1 MFENST
7 KGAAQRAE
15 ANRAAPNE
23 FLGEAVHKTKNMLVA
38 VYDFSVLGGA
48 VGSINLVDDA
58 GNAAL
63 LPVGAVVTEVI
74 CAVLTTVT
82 SGGSATISCDLL
94 VAADLMAATAKAS
107 LVQTAGSQYTLGKP
121 VMSDVSKFVGPVSA
135 VGGSN
140 VAVTVGTAAVTAGKI
155 KYFIQYFIQ

>member
-7 KGAAQRAE
+7 KGTAQRNE

-23 FLGEAVHKTKNMLVA
+23 NLGEAVHKTKCMLVA
-38 VYDFSVLGGA
+38 VYDFAVLGGA
-48 VGSINLVDDA
+48 VSTINLLDDNS
-58 GNAAL
+58 NAAL
-63 LPVGAVVTEVI
+63 LPVGAVVTEVV

-82 SGGSATISCDLL
+82 SGGSATVSCDLL

-121 VMSDVSKFVGPVSA
+121 VMSDVTKFVGPVSA

-140 VAVTVGTAAVTAGKI
+140 VTVTIGTAALTAGKI
-155 KYFIQYFIQ
+155 KYFISYFIQ